1 MKFYNR
7 QNKHMNATKQA
18 HECYKTACKCFR
30 YWLATEQS
38 QLQNPTRLQRN
49 TRLSDNQG
57 DH

>member
-7 QNKHMNATKQA
+7 QNKHMNATKQRA
-18 HECYKTACKCFR
+18 SVLDTGC
-30 YWLATEQS
+30 ATEQS